1 MFSRIIPAGERPR
14 GTRRTEC
21 FFCDGR
27 SFLTWRHFV
36 PNGCCVKIPLLV
48 SACLAGEA
56 CRYDGASKPHPVI
69 RELVEQGAALPVCP
83 ECLGSLGVPRPPCEV
98 RGGRVF
104 NTEGR
109 DCTLAFQAGAQL
121 ALNVAQTR
129 GCREAI
135 LKARSP
141 SCGYGR
147 VYDGSFSGKLCDGSG
162 VFASLLRE
170 KGVRI
175 WTEENA
181 PFELFAA
188 AVPARSGGSAASE
201 KLRKRGVLLVAY
213 GAGNPQSAAALRR
226 VQTAV
231 QKRFDLPARWAY
243 TSETLRERIAAARM
257 KSDSVLKALRRMAFE
272 RYEEIAVQSLHL
284 IPGMEYD
291 GVLGDVELARREL
304 PCDIRVGLPLLFS
317 PEDAGS
323 AAIALLDHISAF
335 RSGKDPVVCMGH
347 GSSRHGASALY
358 QALAE
363 QVRRMDDSVHVACM
377 KGDLALDDVLAGLD
391 SGTDER
397 SLWLMPLL
405 TVSGRHARH
414 DMAGRHGQ
422 SWRSRIEEAGF
433 LCRTDVRGLADAD
446 SFVELWME
454 RLAAVLR
461 SFDDTHAGPAG
472 QKQGVCS

>member
-48 SACLAGEA
+48 
-56 CRYDGASKPHPVI
+56 
-69 RELVEQGAALPVCP
+69 EQGAALPVCP
-83 ECLGSLGVPRPPCEV
+83 ECLGGLGVPRPPCEV

-181 PFELFAA
+181 PFELFAE
-188 AVPARSGGSAASE
+188 VPHRKNSASEAFCWSHTAQAIRKARLHSDGCRLRFRSVSTCPPAGPILRKPCGSA
-201 KLRKRGVLLVAY
+201 L
-213 GAGNPQSAAALRR
+213 PQRA
-226 VQTAV
+226 
-231 QKRFDLPARWAY
+231 
-243 TSETLRERIAAARM
+243 
-257 KSDSVLKALRRMAFE
+257 
-272 RYEEIAVQSLHL
+272 
-284 IPGMEYD
+284 
-291 GVLGDVELARREL
+291 
-304 PCDIRVGLPLLFS
+304 
-317 PEDAGS
+317 
-323 AAIALLDHISAF
+323 
-335 RSGKDPVVCMGH
+335 
-347 GSSRHGASALY
+347 
-358 QALAE
+358 
-363 QVRRMDDSVHVACM
+363 
-377 KGDLALDDVLAGLD
+377 
-391 SGTDER
+391 
-397 SLWLMPLL
+397 
-405 TVSGRHARH
+405 
-414 DMAGRHGQ
+414 
-422 SWRSRIEEAGF
+422 
-433 LCRTDVRGLADAD
+433 
-446 SFVELWME
+446 
-454 RLAAVLR
+454 
-461 SFDDTHAGPAG
+461 
-472 QKQGVCS
+472 